1 MDSISAQKVVLKG
14 RVTTLQQKV
23 QKAVSQVDVEVCFT
37 EHNILQDKCDLL
49 AELFVDKCG
58 KEKYNE
64 VYAGVFVQI
73 EVSLDNVPSQLK
85 LFNFNH
91 RSENCNV
98 QNRKC
103 PPTTCLPEL
112 QTQCLSGNVE
122 EWLTL
127 QDMFTVVVYSK
138 PHLSDAQK
146 PSHMKTMI
154 QEEPEQ
160 LI

>member
-1 MDSISAQKVVLKG
+1 MDSVSAQKVVLKG
-14 RVTTLQQKV
+14 WVTTLQQKV
-23 QKAVSQVDVEVCFT
+23 QKVVT

-64 VYAGVFVQI
+64 VCAGVFVQI
-73 EVSLDNVPSQLK
+73 EVSLDNVLSQLK

-98 QNRKC
+98 QHRKC
-103 PPTTCLPEL
+103 LPTTRLPEL

-127 QDMFTVVVYSK
+127 QDMFIAVVYSK
-138 PHLSDAQK
+138 PHLSGAQK